1 MESVAPG
8 SSNESVPES
17 WPLITDIA
25 TGQIQHR
32 SSAEALQRY
41 TSFGNFYPNGP
52 TWDFQWGFGP
62 VDFDPILQPGDL
74 PKISQ
79 FKYRLR
85 TKTPDVHGPALR
97 PYPIFRCF
105 FILQGVVRLHGCG

>member
-41 TSFGNFYPNGP
+41 TSFGIFYPNGP
-52 TWDFQWGFGP
+52 T
-62 VDFDPILQPGDL
+62 
-74 PKISQ
+74 
-79 FKYRLR
+79 
-85 TKTPDVHGPALR
+85 
-97 PYPIFRCF
+97 
-105 FILQGVVRLHGCG
+105 